1 MPFYE
6 SVFIARQDLTPA
18 KVSELTQKYI
28 GVIEKEGG
36 KVTKQENWGL
46 RNFTYK
52 INKTKKGYYVLFN
65 IDAPAAA
72 VVEMERLMRFD
83 EDVLRS
89 LTTKLEA
96 LVDTP
101 SVMMEKVRRR
111 REDVQEEV
119 KEEEA

>member
-65 IDAPAAA
+65 IDAPATA

-96 LVDTP
+96 LVDKP

-111 REDVQEEV
+111 REDIQEEV